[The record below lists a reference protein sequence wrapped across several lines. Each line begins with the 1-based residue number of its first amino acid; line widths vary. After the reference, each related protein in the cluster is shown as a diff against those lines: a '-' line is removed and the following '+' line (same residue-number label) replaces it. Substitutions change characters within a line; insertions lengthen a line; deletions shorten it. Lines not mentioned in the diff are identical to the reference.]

1 MLSHHAEVYRELK
14 KQFPDAEVYVSTT
27 DKTDSDQSP
36 FNFSEKQR
44 IIAAHGIPADRV
56 IQTISPYNN
65 QEYLKIFDPD
75 NTMLIFAVG
84 EKDMDRFPFSNVDP
98 KTGLDMTVRGEPKPK
113 YLQQINTYR
122 TDPQS
127 MRTRGYITLA
137 PTVKQDGAVAK
148 ASDFRDAIKRAP
160 DAEAAKQTFSKQF
173 GQFDQE
179 VFDLIYNKIKGTAMS
194 EQLDILRK
202 LAGLSEAPVQM
213 PKKVGPGRYGLRVNP
228 DTGKPFKG
236 VADYQKWK
244 ATQSGGTAV
253 PGAGPKAQVDPRSGL
268 EYEAP
273 TGKDRQAAADRV
285 AAAAGSDPLKAT
297 FSKIKPEDMKKDGKI
312 IPSKQRRNSIAN
324 RFPEDADIND
334 PAVKKDMFLKIATRS
349 PYLLFSEINARLG
362 NDDNSVAVS
371 DRLSDIVSQFQD
383 GKSMMELSPEDKT
396 FALRVLGTAIK
407 DMELVRATD
416 YDTNLDS
423 PEVMQADPDD
433 TDADLKDVGDVE
445 DDDIEAD
452 DWQLA
457 ADRNQRESID
467 LSHIRA
473 EYGVN
478 EGDTNS
484 EEYDIESLQKMF
496 GPETAYDAASHKPA
510 MMIRKDKKGNSHSL
524 VKLPN
529 GNYYSS
535 DVKQDQVKEGNTDER
550 WKFSTMDYDEAVKK
564 YGKDKVR
571 KGPKNRAGQPTIEIL
586 SEVDEKAVSGGV
598 TEAKEDLASLRAK
611 SKEIND
617 QIEAIVQDGGKV
629 GFDDPL
635 SRQLSNIRAKI
646 KKLKS
651 SKKGV
656 AEQRVAETTNNA
668 MQAAIAE
675 LRKLAGL

>member
-1 MLSHHAEVYRELK
+1 MKKVIIYPGRFQPMLSHHAEVYRELK

-56 IQTISPYNN
+56 IQTVSPYNN

-75 NTMLIFAVG
+75 NTVLIFAVG

-423 PEVMQADPDD
+423 PEVMQGEPDD
-433 TDADLKDVGDVE
+433 TDADLTDVGDAE

-473 EYGVN
+473 EYGVD
-478 EGDTNS
+478 EGARGTFRAGSKSYFKAGQMAVKNIKKS
-484 EEYDIESLQKMF
+484 AAERKKEEDE
-496 GPETAYDAASHKPA
+496 
-510 MMIRKDKKGNSHSL
+510 RKNK
-524 VKLPN
+524 VA
-529 GNYYSS
+529 
-535 DVKQDQVKEGNTDER
+535 VKEGNTDER
-550 WKFSTMDYDEAVKK
+550 WKFSNMDYDEAVKK